1 MELAQLFL
9 GHLGHVVLEAAPWLL
24 LGLVVSGL
32 VKVYLPAGLLQ
43 RWLGGRGVG
52 PVFTAA
58 VVGTPLPLCSCSVV
72 PAALTLRRG
81 GASKGATVSFLVS
94 TPENGA
100 DSIALSWALLGPFM
114 TVARP
119 VAAVFSAVLA
129 GLLARAGERDELE
142 PELGAGADADAD
154 AGADAGT
161 VPPPVATATP
171 ACCGASAAGVAPAAS
186 ASASAASRP
195 RARVWMALRY
205 ATDDLFADIA
215 GWLSLGIVL
224 AAVVQTLV
232 PPGTIA
238 GWGSGL
244 PAMLGVMVL
253 GVPMYL
259 CATASTPVAAAL
271 LLAGVSPGTA
281 LVFLL
286 AGPAT
291 NLGTVG
297 IVAKELGGRACLAYL
312 GGACGGALVC
322 GLATDALVN
331 AFAIPVAA
339 QAAEGHA
346 MLPSWLSAT
355 AAVVLGLLLLRWAA
369 QQWTTLRWTSK
380 RGGGCSSSSACAG
393 K

>member
-1 MELAQLFL
+1 MAWTLLFL
-9 GHLGHVVLEAAPWLL
+9 HNLLHVVLEAAPWLL

-32 VKVYLPAGLLQ
+32 IKVYLPAGLLQ
-43 RWLGGRGVG
+43 RWLGGRGVT

-58 VVGTPLPLCSCSVV
+58 VIGTPLPLCSCSVV

-100 DSIALSWALLGPFM
+100 DSIALSWALLGPFL

-129 GLLARAGERDELE
+129 GLLARAADAEEAPAPAEAPPPAAPCCSSTPVPAATSCCGSGGGVAAEPVERSRPKPLEAVRYAADELF
-142 PELGAGADADAD
+142 G
-154 AGADAGT
+154 
-161 VPPPVATATP
+161 
-171 ACCGASAAGVAPAAS
+171 
-186 ASASAASRP
+186 
-195 RARVWMALRY
+195 
-205 ATDDLFADIA
+205 DIA
-215 GWLSLGIVL
+215 FWLTLGILL
-224 AAVVQTLV
+224 AALVQTLV

-244 PAMLGVMVL
+244 PAMLGVMLL

-291 NLGTVG
+291 NLGTIG
-297 IVAKELGGRACLAYL
+297 IVRKELGGRACAAYL
-312 GGACGGALVC
+312 VGACGGALAC
-322 GLATDALVN
+322 GLAADWVVGRWG
-331 AFAIPVAA
+331 IDVAA
-339 QAAEGHA
+339 SVGDAHE
-346 MLPSWLSAT
+346 MLPLWLSAGS
-355 AAVVLGLLLLRWAA
+355 AAVMGGLLARWGWSRARARWRAA
-369 QQWTTLRWTSK
+369 PGTPDP
-380 RGGGCSSSSACAG
+380 CCA
-393 K
+393 